1 MKQSNRKSGIPH
13 CRPRDTHTV
22 KVRGWEK
29 IFHASEN
36 KIKIRDK
43 IDFKIKTVLRD
54 KERHCIVI
62 KESIQ

>member
-1 MKQSNRKSGIPH
+1 MAYPTADLGA
-13 CRPRDTHTV
+13 HTV

-43 IDFKIKTVLRD
+43 IDFKIQTVIRD